1 MKLNELG
8 MKQIEKL
15 AGIDSTRVTMKITKK
30 DGTELFRDLGPN
42 ASLLSGVQDYV
53 KNMWNIQSTDLVEIQ
68 TLDSQFTGLPT
79 PNYLK
84 DKRQVFGFGLG
95 IDGAYGNSVNVVKR
109 HDLGYEKEKLIAFQ
123 TVTAGVDDLEA
134 NSKKYALRVEDGGDV
149 LWYIKRFVP
158 EYIVV
163 SARSKTKVPNL
174 PNINYRSS
182 EDVRVW
188 CRINI
193 KMNTEECIRWF
204 GKKYGTSDN
213 AYFNSIILFAGR
225 PCTVEVNG
233 KSINTFR
240 DIIAT
245 NKINFKNENLN
256 NKEIEFTYDIYFV

>member
-1 MKLNELG
+1 M
-8 MKQIEKL
+8 
-15 AGIDSTRVTMKITKK
+15 
-30 DGTELFRDLGPN
+30 
-42 ASLLSGVQDYV
+42 
-53 KNMWNIQSTDLVEIQ
+53 
-68 TLDSQFTGLPT
+68 
-79 PNYLK
+79 
-84 DKRQVFGFGLG
+84 
-95 IDGAYGNSVNVVKR
+95 
-109 HDLGYEKEKLIAFQ
+109 IAFQ
-123 TVTAGVDDLEA
+123 TVTAGVDDLDA

-158 EYIVV
+158 EYRVV